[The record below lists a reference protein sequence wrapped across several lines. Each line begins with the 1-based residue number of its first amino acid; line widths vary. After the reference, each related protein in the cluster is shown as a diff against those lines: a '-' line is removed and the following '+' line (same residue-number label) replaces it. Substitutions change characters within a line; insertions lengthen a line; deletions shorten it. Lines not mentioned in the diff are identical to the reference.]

1 MRCFRFSFAPSCL
14 ASFNFSCS
22 FLACRA
28 SFFSWRS
35 TLFRFASPG
44 RSTVGGS
51 TAPHRVNDP
60 PSLSIGCSSRSGWLT
75 NARLCGTA
83 SRAISRAMRPPP
95 RVALAPFNRVP
106 SKPLP
111 RKPLRPPPSRQTAR
125 SSSSST
131 RTNSGSA
138 APPTAVLCF
147 VRGVLA
153 SGIPST
159 F

>member
-83 SRAISRAMRPPP
+83 SRATSRAMRPPP

-111 RKPLRPPPSRQTAR
+111 RKPLRPPFPDKPLEAAA
-125 SSSSST
+125 
-131 RTNSGSA
+131 A
-138 APPTAVLCF
+138 APAPTAVVLPPPTTVLCF